1 MTQKVFH
8 QYFWMKPTTAR
19 PATTTTM
26 TTPTARPA
34 PTTTTTTSEATAT
47 TRQEF
52 LWQMPGQVEQLLGL
66 SFRPNEMLETISSE
80 QNSDGRRKSLFSF
93 DTDRSETWF
102 STFSYQR
109 QKNCNFFLQ
118 HLIPFWRQFLSKKP
132 RSQYWSKFSWP
143 TAAWKLIFP
152 RKSNLLFCNWK
163 EKWKWPLRFFRNQVK
178 MSRNKTL
185 KAYLLFPEWLFK
197 LVALNLMIIR
207 KKTLWTFE

>member
-1 MTQKVFH
+1 M
-8 QYFWMKPTTAR
+8 TAR
-19 PATTTTM
+19 
-26 TTPTARPA
+26 
-34 PTTTTTTSEATAT
+34 
-47 TRQEF
+47 
-52 LWQMPGQVEQLLGL
+52 WHWVGL
-66 SFRPNEMLETISSE
+66 SNWQILVRIQRRHSTIA
-80 QNSDGRRKSLFSF
+80 D
-93 DTDRSETWF
+93 W
-102 STFSYQR
+102 

-118 HLIPFWRQFLSKKP
+118 HLIPFWRQFLSKK

-197 LVALNLMIIR
+197 LVALILMILR
-207 KKTLWTFE
+207 KKTSELSSRQRIRRWPRIKRL